1 MKPVLF
7 LTILI
12 LTTCCSS
19 CELLFPKTEPK
30 TELEKLP
37 PITQEGKNTFGC
49 LVNGKALFNTNSMEM
64 HAIYEGGGIQFGS
77 GKEDGS
83 TDSYVNFVLLDPLS
97 TIEEFSL
104 INLPFHR
111 AMFRN
116 IVNGNT
122 CWYEYDDTYEGTL
135 TFSKIDRIN
144 YIISGTFEFSTVTQ
158 GCDTIRITEGRFD
171 MQYTP

>member
-7 LTILI
+7 LAILI

-49 LVNGKALFNTNSMEM
+49 LVNGKAFVVTNSYNQV
-64 HAIYEGGGIQFGS
+64 AIYEIGMLQFGAS
-77 GKEDGS
+77 IDDGDLDES
-83 TDSYVNFVLLDPLS
+83 IYMVVGDPLVENEVYS
-97 TIEEFSL
+97 FIDARHNAEYQYRNTDNICIYEFE
-104 INLPFHR
+104 NTY
-111 AMFRN
+111 
-116 IVNGNT
+116 NGK
-122 CWYEYDDTYEGTL
+122 L
-135 TFSKIDRIN
+135 SFSKIDRNN
-144 YIISGTFEFSTVTQ
+144 YIISGTFEFSTVIR

-171 MQYTP
+171 MQYNP

>member
-19 CELLFPKTEPK
+19 CELLFPKSEPK

-49 LVNGKALFNTNSMEM
+49 LVNGEAFTVSNTSNQVAIFQQSKLQFGASIDDGDLDESVYMVVGDPLVENEVYSFID
-64 HAIYEGGGIQFGS
+64 AGYNAEYQYRNTDKICIYEF
-77 GKEDGS
+77 K
-83 TDSYVNFVLLDPLS
+83 
-97 TIEEFSL
+97 
-104 INLPFHR
+104 
-111 AMFRN
+111 
-116 IVNGNT
+116 NT
-122 CWYEYDDTYEGTL
+122 YNGTL
-135 TFSKIDRIN
+135 FFSKIDRIN

-171 MQYTP
+171 MHYTP

>member
-49 LVNGKALFNTNSMEM
+49 LVNGKAFVVSNTYNQVAILEQGQLQLGATIGKNDNDESISMNLIGPLNENEIIYFDGNNYYAGYTLIIGNS
-64 HAIYEGGGIQFGS
+64 ICQYEFKNTFYGS
-77 GKEDGS
+77 
-83 TDSYVNFVLLDPLS
+83 
-97 TIEEFSL
+97 
-104 INLPFHR
+104 
-111 AMFRN
+111 
-116 IVNGNT
+116 IV
-122 CWYEYDDTYEGTL
+122 
-135 TFSKIDRIN
+135 FSKIDRIN

-171 MQYTP
+171 MQYSP